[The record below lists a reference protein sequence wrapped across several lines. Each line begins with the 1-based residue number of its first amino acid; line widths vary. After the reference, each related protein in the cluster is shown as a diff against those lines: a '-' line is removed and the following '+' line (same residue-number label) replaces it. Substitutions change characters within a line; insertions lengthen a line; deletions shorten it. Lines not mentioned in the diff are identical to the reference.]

1 MTTYSGAC
9 ACADPD
15 CVKYGCK
22 LYRPVF
28 PSYYTP
34 AVLPMPVTPG
44 AEVFNTQQEIV
55 DLKRRVAELEKML
68 EEKR

>member
-15 CVKYGCK
+15 CIKHGCK

-34 AVLPMPVTPG
+34 VVAPMPATIG
-44 AEVFNTQQEIV
+44 AEVFNTLQEIV
-55 DLKRRVAELEKML
+55 DLKRRVAELEKRL
-68 EEKR
+68 KGKP